1 MKENLTSSCKKKNY
15 LLSFQFISH
24 QGSNWLKT
32 STHLPLSKLYTFIHR
47 KCIRIKNYSKSAIH
61 YPVLIWILSTKLYW
75 IPLFWKEKLT
85 WKFIQHFLKKNIFF
99 MQNYSYQI
107 KNGYG
112 EANENEKEVKKNNI
126 LYGMLLPLP

>member
-1 MKENLTSSCKKKNY
+1 
-15 LLSFQFISH
+15 
-24 QGSNWLKT
+24 
-32 STHLPLSKLYTFIHR
+32 
-47 KCIRIKNYSKSAIH
+47 
-61 YPVLIWILSTKLYW
+61 
-75 IPLFWKEKLT
+75 
-85 WKFIQHFLKKNIFF
+85 